1 MKTKLNPTQM
11 QCSLPR
17 HLFLFRDLRCY
28 SLVLLEKIVS
38 LISANSALIIR
49 KLIQHNNSVSTYT
62 YSLAN
67 H

>member
-11 QCSLPR
+11 QCSLPT

-28 SLVLLEKIVS
+28 PLVLLEKIVS
-38 LISANSALIIR
+38 LSSANGALIIR
-49 KLIQHNNSVSTYT
+49 KLIQYNSSVSTYT
-62 YSLAN
+62 YSLAD